1 MERTDC
7 FTYCACW
14 WDTSPIGALSRAA
27 TVVKILTVKKW
38 PWLLGN
44 NDFIIQPRTYRKW
57 YKSSLWY
64 IIIAIDTF
72 TQLPQLAN
80 DLWIEPF
87 VCSVCKLYESL
98 QLAVKK
104 AHPFWHWRCSRHLF
118 CVFFFGCIDKHINY
132 KPSRAHLCSKAV
144 DSQPWLRWGGH
155 LVQWNPSLPIS
166 LGRVALHGQGAG
178 VPEPV
183 APMIPMPLPSLVTQR
198 RKGLQSHR
206 GCIASLYLASLH
218 GFR

>member
-118 CVFFFGCIDKHINY
+118 CVFFLAVSIN
-132 KPSRAHLCSKAV
+132 
-144 DSQPWLRWGGH
+144 
-155 LVQWNPSLPIS
+155 IS
-166 LGRVALHGQGAG
+166 TISPAELTCVAKLLTHSPG
-178 VPEPV
+178 
-183 APMIPMPLPSLVTQR
+183 
-198 RKGLQSHR
+198 
-206 GCIASLYLASLH
+206 
-218 GFR
+218 